1 MVDGNASG
9 GTIVGVATR
18 PRRHDH
24 GGMSALILVDRLPLH
39 RWRPFAASAMAATV
53 IAMVAAA
60 GVWATGYAPPI
71 TRLAGAD
78 RYATSAAAAATY
90 ASPQTTV
97 YVASGGGYADALS
110 AAPLAGAQGA
120 PLLLVAPTSIPAAIH
135 AQLVRLQP
143 TNIVVL
149 GGPGVVS
156 DAVLTQLQAL
166 TTPAGGAA
174 RVYGNDRYATSAAVL
189 HTYPTPGSTTPR
201 IYVVA
206 GTDYPDGLSAAALAG
221 HQGAPL
227 ALVQQSAVPP
237 LVLTELQRLKP
248 ASIVVLGG
256 SAVVSDAVLAQLD
269 GLTTPAGGASRI
281 AGADRYKTSA
291 LISQAGYPSLPP
303 ASVVYVATGTGF
315 ADALSGAPLAAKDG
329 VPLLLVQPAALPA
342 AIGTE
347 LTRLDA
353 RSMVVL
359 GGDASVGGRVLLA
372 MSDDLDPN
380 APLPGACSV
389 YPADNVWNVPVDGLP
404 VAADSA
410 DMIAKIG
417 LTSHLHADFDAV
429 GDGIPYNIV
438 APSTPTSTVSFT
450 YSSESDHVAYPI
462 PPNPV
467 IEGGSDRHLLMVD
480 PAACRLWELFAAS
493 KSGSTWHAGSG
504 ATWDL
509 TSNALRPAGWTSA
522 DAAGLPIF
530 AGLARYDELA
540 SGAILHALR
549 FTASSTCAGY
559 IYPAEHQAGS
569 GTCSATSDPPMGL
582 RVRLK
587 ASVDISAFGPQ
598 AQVVLTALKTYGMI
612 LADNGSPWYVSGAPD
627 SRWDDDDLHQLQTL
641 HGSDFEVVDTS
652 GLVNGP

>member
-1 MVDGNASG
+1 MA
-9 GTIVGVATR
+9 A
-18 PRRHDH
+18 
-24 GGMSALILVDRLPLH
+24 MSAPVHPDRPSMR
-39 RWRPFAASAMAATV
+39 RWRPLLASTLAAAV
-53 IAMVAAA
+53 VAMVAAA
-60 GVWATGYAPPI
+60 GASATGYAPPI
-71 TRLAGAD
+71 TRLAGPD
-78 RYATSAAAAATY
+78 RYATSAAVAATY
-90 ASPQTTV
+90 SAPQTTV
-97 YVASGGGYADALS
+97 YIATGSGYADALS
-110 AAPLAGAQGA
+110 GAPLAGAHGA
-120 PLLLVAPTSIPAAIH
+120 PLLLVAPTAVPAPIQ
-135 AQLVRLQP
+135 AQLVRLKP

-156 DAVLTQLQAL
+156 DAVFHALDAL
-166 TTPAGGAA
+166 TTPAGGAT
-174 RVYGNDRYATSAAVL
+174 RVFGSDRYATSAAVL
-189 HTYPTPGSTTPR
+189 AKYPDPASTTPV

-227 ALVQQSAVPP
+227 ALVEQGAVPP
-237 LVLTELQRLKP
+237 LVEAQLERLKP
-248 ASIVVLGG
+248 VSIVILGG
-256 SAVVSDAVLAQLD
+256 PVVVTAAVAQVLD
-269 GLTTPAGGASRI
+269 GIASGGVTRI
-281 AGADRYKTSA
+281 AGADRYQTSA
-291 LISQAGYPSLPP
+291 LISQDDYGSLPP
-303 ASVVYVATGTGF
+303 APVVYVAAGTGF
-315 ADALSGAPLAAKDG
+315 ADALSGAPLAAKNG
-329 VPLLLVQPAALPA
+329 VPLLLVKPTALPA
-342 AIGTE
+342 PIGAE

-359 GGDASVGGRVLLA
+359 GGDGAVSGRVLLA

-389 YPADNVWNVPVDGLP
+389 YPSDNVWNAPVNGLP

-410 DMIAKIG
+410 NMIAQIG

-438 APSTPTSTVSFT
+438 SPSTPTSTVTFT
-450 YSSESDHVAYPI
+450 YSSESDHVPYPI
-462 PPNPV
+462 PPSPV

-493 KSGSTWHAGSG
+493 KSGSSWHAGSG
-504 ATWDL
+504 AAWDL

-522 DAAGLPIF
+522 DAAGLPIL
-530 AGLARYDELA
+530 AGLARYDEVA
-540 SGAILHALR
+540 AGAILHALR

-569 GTCSATSDPPMGL
+569 GSCSATSEPPMGL

-587 ASVDISAFGPQ
+587 ASVDISGFGPQ
-598 AQVVLTALKTYGMI
+598 ARIVLTALKTYGMI

-627 SRWDDDDLHQLQTL
+627 TRWDDDDLHQLQTL